1 MVKEHASIE
10 SNKRDNTKKTSFN
23 IDVDGDFKQLKWPI
37 KRYVFLNSELMLDYN
52 ISQLPPNLKYRIYIR
67 CMREFWKK
75 YVPLTAKPPTWYYH
89 AVEQQ
94 GMLLMAIQL
103 NIHFLHLPCNTLEE
117 NKKYIIGC
125 QCKSCLKSDDRRTE
139 LIKQDRQPSYHIEQ
153 RYHTYS
159 KWNDRVEDFFP
170 QTDGVVVEG
179 LSIFDPDID
188 LYDNLEDKINGP
200 PIYFEQDNYI
210 INPDGV

>member
-1 MVKEHASIE
+1 M
-10 SNKRDNTKKTSFN
+10 
-23 IDVDGDFKQLKWPI
+23 DGDFRDLRWPVKQ
-37 KRYVFLNSELMLDYN
+37 YVFFNSDGMVDYN
-52 ISQLPPNLKYRIYIR
+52 INQLPPRLKYRIYIK
-67 CMREFWKK
+67 CMRKFWRN

-94 GMLLMAIQL
+94 NMLLMAIQL
-103 NIHFLHLPCNTLEE
+103 NIHFMHLPCNTLEK

-125 QCKSCLKSDDRRTE
+125 QCESCLESKDRRRE
-139 LIKQDRQPSYHIEQ
+139 LIKQERSPSYHVKKQ
-153 RYHTYS
+153 SFTYS
-159 KWNDRVEDFFP
+159 KWNDEVEYFVGD
-170 QTDGVVVEG
+170 DLVKG

>member
-1 MVKEHASIE
+1 MVKEHPSIE
-10 SNKRDNTKKTSFN
+10 SNKRDNTKKMSLNTHSC
-23 IDVDGDFKQLKWPI
+23 GDFRRLKWPI

-67 CMREFWKK
+67 CMREFWKN

-94 GMLLMAIQL
+94 AMLLMGIQL
-103 NIHFLHLPCNTLEE
+103 NIHFMHLPCNTLEK

-139 LIKQDRQPSYHIEQ
+139 LIKHERNPNYYVSTQLK
-153 RYHTYS
+153 TYS
-159 KWNDRVEDFFP
+159 KWNDEIEHFDIGGNIVK
-170 QTDGVVVEG
+170 G
-179 LSIFDPDID
+179 LFIFDPDID
-188 LYDNLEDKINGP
+188 VYETLEDKINGP

-210 INPDGV
+210 INPDNV